1 MEKLLIRPVLLI
13 KTFLIEKMPH
23 GKGKTGH
30 FLYNIELCVKAENN
44 RTNII
49 LSYYLLEDIVPFS

>member
-13 KTFLIEKMPH
+13 KTFLLEKMSH

-30 FLYNIELCVKAENN
+30 FLYNIELYVKTENN

-49 LSYYLLEDIVPFS
+49 LSYLLEDIVPFS